1 MNATKK
7 RKPVS
12 PKKRVVC
19 FDVLEDRCIW
29 MKAGVINYR
38 ICDNAFDCNACA
50 FNRAIRQAMKID
62 PRVDSQTVA
71 PRWVA
76 HLVERYD
83 GANRPCRH
91 WLTGRIDAP
100 KTCPNNYECYH
111 CAFDQMLDEVDLAA
125 ELKTPA
131 CREVSGFK
139 IADDYYYHMGHS
151 WVRFEHGGRVR
162 IGMDDFAACVFGH
175 LSRIDLPPLGAG
187 VQQDQVGWA
196 FGRAD
201 HRAAV
206 LSPVTGTVLAVNHPA
221 REHPQLVNQDPYGR
235 GWLFIVEPEVPKR
248 NLKRLFF
255 GKESLRWMEQENS
268 RLLALMGPPYEDL
281 AATGGSVV
289 RDIFG
294 SVADL
299 SWESLA
305 TRFLHTTRNRDA
317 AVHGGR

>member
-19 FDVLEDRCIW
+19 FDILEDRCIW

-38 ICDNAFDCNACA
+38 ICDNAFDCGTCT
-50 FNRAIRQAMKID
+50 FNKAIRQAMKID
-62 PRVDSQTVA
+62 PLVDSQTVA
-71 PRWVA
+71 PKWVA

-91 WLTGRIDAP
+91 ALTGRIDAP
-100 KTCPNNYECYH
+100 KICPHNYECYH
-111 CAFDQMLDEVDLAA
+111 CAFDQMLDEADLAA
-125 ELKTPA
+125 DRGTPV
-131 CREVSGFK
+131 CKEVAGFK
-139 IADDYYYHMGHS
+139 VADAYYYHMGHS
-151 WVRFEHGGRVR
+151 WARFEHGGRVR
-162 IGMDDFAACVFGH
+162 IGLDDFAACVFGG
-175 LSRIDLPPLGAG
+175 LSSIDLPPLGAG
-187 VQQDQVGWA
+187 VQQDRVGWA
-196 FGRAD
+196 FGRDD

-221 REHPQLVNQDPYGR
+221 REHPQIVNQDPYGS

-248 NLKRLFF
+248 NLKRLYF
-255 GKESLRWMEQENS
+255 GKESLQWMDQEN
-268 RLLALMGPPYEDL
+268 RKLLGLMGPPYEGL

-294 SVADL
+294 TIADL
-299 SWESLA
+299 SWDALA
-305 TRFLHTTRNRDA
+305 SRFLHTTRK
-317 AVHGGR
+317 G